1 MSDTDEIERDTWSRA
16 RRMTKDQK
24 LELIREMK
32 DQLMSGERQPLDA
45 NTRSAR

>member
-1 MSDTDEIERDTWSRA
+1 MTLIDETERDQYRQPA
-16 RRMTKDQK
+16 RMTKDQK

-45 NTRSAR
+45 DPV